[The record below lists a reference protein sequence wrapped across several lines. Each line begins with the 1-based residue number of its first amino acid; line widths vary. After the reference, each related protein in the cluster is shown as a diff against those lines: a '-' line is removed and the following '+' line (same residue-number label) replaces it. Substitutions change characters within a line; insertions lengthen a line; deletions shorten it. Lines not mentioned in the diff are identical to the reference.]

1 MTDLEQAVKRIPTP
15 WARFLLD
22 VEKAAERNGIS
33 AREVAD
39 RGALIIDHFAD
50 MADAEEDERSM
61 LSGYPQDGE

>member
-1 MTDLEQAVKRIPTP
+1 MSDMGQAVKRQQTP
-15 WARFLLD
+15 WARFLRE
-22 VEKAAERNGIS
+22 VEKAAKRNGIS

-50 MADAEEDERSM
+50 MADAEDDERAM